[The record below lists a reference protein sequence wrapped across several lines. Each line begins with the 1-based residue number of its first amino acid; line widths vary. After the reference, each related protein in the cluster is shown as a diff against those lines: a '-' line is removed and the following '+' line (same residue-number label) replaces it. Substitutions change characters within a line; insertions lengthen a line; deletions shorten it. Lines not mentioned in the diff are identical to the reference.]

1 MARGTRGTRMETF
14 AQYSHGHNTVK
25 LDFGPSTYSSKP
37 TRLVPI
43 RGKFEQEENVAVHLV
58 PTRPAAPTSS
68 ARRSLR
74 QPRVTLSPLQLCL
87 LQIVQ
92 DLQMHVPDYTLHYP
106 PPPPSSKVTSATAPV
121 VKPRQT
127 QTKSQV
133 HPAYLPG
140 MTYHVYE
147 EVSLPAKN
155 KVTFAGASS
164 SKIPGSTV
172 RCR

>member
-1 MARGTRGTRMETF
+1 MLPLEYPHAACNFAAGYNFTF
-14 AQYSHGHNTVK
+14 DMFA
-25 LDFGPSTYSSKP
+25 
-37 TRLVPI
+37 
-43 RGKFEQEENVAVHLV
+43 GKVEQEENVAVHLV

-87 LQIVQ
+87 SQIVQ
-92 DLQMHVPDYTLHYP
+92 DLQMHVPDYTLHP
-106 PPPPSSKVTSATAPV
+106 PPPPPLSSKLTSATAPV
-121 VKPRQT
+121 VKPRPT
-127 QTKSQV
+127 QTKAQV

-155 KVTFAGASS
+155 KVTFAGAST
-164 SKIPGSTV
+164 SKIPRSTV